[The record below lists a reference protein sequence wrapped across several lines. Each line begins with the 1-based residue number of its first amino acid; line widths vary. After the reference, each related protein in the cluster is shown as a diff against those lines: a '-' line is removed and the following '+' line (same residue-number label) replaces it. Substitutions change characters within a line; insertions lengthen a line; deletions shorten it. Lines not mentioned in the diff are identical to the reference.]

1 MPQVAAP
8 CATHWLAGSVPPP
21 GTGVQV
27 PALPASAHDM
37 QVDPQAVAQQSP
49 CAQIP
54 VLHSVPPAQAAPV
67 DFSPHDPPVQTAG
80 AAQSAFEVHVALQAA
95 APQVK
100 GAHDVAAGLTQVPA
114 PSQLAPAVNVA
125 PPVGQVAARHEV
137 PWTYFWQAPPAHL
150 PLVPQLAAPWSLQP
164 PAGSGI
170 PVGTSVQ
177 RPSDPASAHERQEP
191 VQAVAQQIPCAHVA
205 EEHSALIE
213 QAAPLG
219 LRPHELAVQAF
230 PVEHS
235 ALVAQEAKHFDPLQV
250 YGAQVISSG
259 AAQLPLAS
267 QLAAG
272 V

>member
-8 CATHWLAGSVPPP
+8 CAAHWLAGSVPPA

-54 VLHSVPPAQAAPV
+54 VLHSVPPAQGAPV

-80 AAQSAFEVHVALQAA
+80 AAQSAFELHVALQAA

-100 GAHDVAAGLTQVPA
+100 GAHDVAAGWTHVPA
-114 PSQLAPAVNVA
+114 PSQLAPAVKVA
-125 PPVGQVAARHEV
+125 PPVGQVAARQEV

-150 PLVPQLAAPWSLQP
+150 PLVPQLAAPWSLQL

-177 RPSDPASAHERQEP
+177 RPSAPASAHERHEP
-191 VQAVAQQIPCAHVA
+191 VQAVAQQIPCAQVA
-205 EEHSALIE
+205 DEHSALSE
-213 QAAPLG
+213 QEAPLG
-219 LRPHELAVQAF
+219 LRPQELAVQAF

-235 ALVAQEAKHFDPLQV
+235 ALVAQAAKHFDPLQV
-250 YGAQVISSG
+250 
-259 AAQLPLAS
+259 
-267 QLAAG
+267 
-272 V
+272 